1 MTKPPEDTKSREL
14 RRIFGANVR
23 RFRQEQRYS
32 QREIAAIAGV
42 SQKHIAKIETT
53 GASAG
58 LDVVED
64 IARAL
69 GKTPAQMLTRLRTP
83 RDD

>member
-1 MTKPPEDTKSREL
+1 M
-14 RRIFGANVR
+14 
-23 RFRQEQRYS
+23 
-32 QREIAAIAGV
+32 
-42 SQKHIAKIETT
+42 AKIETT